1 MPVEM
6 VYKGKVLVD
15 LDKVLRIVDAET
27 PEDTKVLLEQSVV
40 SNSGKLQEAMRRVMR
55 AMPETRDI

>member
-27 PEDTKVLLEQSVV
+27 PEDTKVLLEQDVV

>member
-27 PEDTKVLLEQSVV
+27 PEDTKVLLREDVV

>member
-15 LDKVLRIVDAET
+15 LDKVLRIVDAKT
-27 PEDTKVLLEQSVV
+27 PEDTQVLLEQSVV